1 MNKIHQTYRII
12 YLKDTVLPRA
22 LDDATYSTLNSLI
35 FFNNV
40 DIVSQIQS
48 DTRFLSEVF
57 RRIKSTDTNHND
69 LKDLISFIQ
78 ELCNLAK
85 ALQIQNRVAFYQ

>member
-1 MNKIHQTYRII
+1 VHHREYLKNQVIFKEVVSFENPTLVNKIHQTYRII

-22 LDDATYSTLNSLI
+22 LDDPTYSTLNSLI

-48 DTRFLSEVF
+48 DTRFLTEVYVTPLPP
-57 RRIKSTDTNHND
+57 IYI
-69 LKDLISFIQ
+69 IS
-78 ELCNLAK
+78 
-85 ALQIQNRVAFYQ
+85 